1 MSESQRRGKKKGKA
15 PEKKPEPVVAVQEE
29 EVSLNDIFDEP
40 KVPEDTVTEPEPKRP
55 EAAKPK
61 ATKESP
67 GIEVDIDKLL
77 RFIARIKTGGFGLYG
92 NGANF
97 GNHMVKDCFKV
108 DGKALSLEEASALVR
123 PFTNVAG

>member
-1 MSESQRRGKKKGKA
+1 MSESQRRGNKRKA
-15 PEKKPEPVVAVQEE
+15 PAKEPEQIAVVQEE
-29 EVSLNDIFDEP
+29 EVSLDEIFDEP
-40 KVPEDTVTEPEPKRP
+40 QEQPVDAAPEPKRP

-61 ATKESP
+61 ATKESS